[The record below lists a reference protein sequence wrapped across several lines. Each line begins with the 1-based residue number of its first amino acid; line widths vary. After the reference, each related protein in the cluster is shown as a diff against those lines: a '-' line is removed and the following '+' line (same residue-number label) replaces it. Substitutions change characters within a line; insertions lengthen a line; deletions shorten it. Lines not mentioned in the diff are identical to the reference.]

1 MESRFERILEPELME
16 EEQQVLA
23 YAQADFTQP
32 HEMFVDLIEERF
44 GSSLKGTFL
53 DLGCGPCDITVR
65 FAKRFPY
72 PKIHAVDG
80 SAPMLV
86 AARKLIEKNDL
97 AERILLIKAQVP
109 IESGI
114 LPKRSYDGVFINSLL
129 HHLPEQN
136 LLWQTIERFLRPGG
150 MIFVMDLLRP
160 STKKVA
166 KEIVEKYSGNEPD
179 ILKRDFYNSL
189 LAAFTTSEVAEHL
202 KHTNLAHLTVEK
214 VSDRHFIVWGKK

>member
-1 MESRFERILEPELME
+1 MESSFERILEPELME

-23 YAQADFTQP
+23 YSQADFSQP
-32 HEMFVDLIEERF
+32 HDMFVDLIQERF

-72 PKIHAVDG
+72 SKIHAVDG
-80 SAPMLV
+80 SAPMLS

-97 AERILLIKAQVP
+97 ADRILLIKARIP
-109 IESGI
+109 LESDR
-114 LPKRSYDGVFINSLL
+114 LARRSYDGVFINSLL
-129 HHLPEQN
+129 HHLPEQKP
-136 LLWQTIERFLRPGG
+136 LWHTIERFVRPGG

-160 STKKVA
+160 ATKEA
-166 KEIVEKYSGNEPD
+166 AREIVEKYSGDEPD

-189 LAAFTTSEVAEHL
+189 LAAFTTSEVAEYLHQ
-202 KHTNLAHLTVEK
+202 TDLAHLTIEK
-214 VSDRHFIVWGKK
+214 VSDRHFIVWGEK